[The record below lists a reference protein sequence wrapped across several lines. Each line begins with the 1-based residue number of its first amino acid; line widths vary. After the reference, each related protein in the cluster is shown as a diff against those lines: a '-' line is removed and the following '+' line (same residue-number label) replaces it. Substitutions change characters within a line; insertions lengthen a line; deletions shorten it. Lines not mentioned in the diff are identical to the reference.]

1 MGVSRINYR
10 NFEVRETQIL
20 QPSGVR
26 SVLFFT
32 LGVTCALVSVGR
44 LRYSAQFPC
53 SVYTRVIGTS
63 GEQAARMLP

>member
-1 MGVSRINYR
+1 MAVSKINYR

-32 LGVTCALVSVGR
+32 LGVTCTLVSVGR
-44 LRYSAQFPC
+44 LPYSAQFPC

-63 GEQAARMLP
+63 GEQAARTLP